1 MGLMTLQGAMS
12 LRCGWYSTTTME
24 AGVHRQA
31 PQVALA
37 LPSLSHVT
45 AFSTS
50 THLTHHFATS
60 SNTRDMRPTN

>member
-1 MGLMTLQGAMS
+1 MGLMTLQGGMS

-37 LPSLSHVT
+37 CPVYHMSLH
-45 AFSTS
+45 FQ
-50 THLTHHFATS
+50 LTYTLATFHIS
-60 SNTRDMRPTN
+60 LRDILSYT

>member
-1 MGLMTLQGAMS
+1 MDLMTLQGGMS
-12 LRCGWYSTTTME
+12 LRCGWYGTTTME

-45 AFSTS
+45 ALSTS
-50 THLTHHFATS
+50 THATS
-60 SNTRDMRPTN
+60 RTSLCDILLYT